1 MKVLADANVMLDV
14 LLERTEHV
22 QDSRQIWV
30 ALEDD
35 IVEGYLSVHCVTII
49 YYMMAKRAG
58 RETADELVSDLLSM
72 CRIATVDQTV
82 LAAASSWRWPDFE
95 DAVTASAALEAGCD
109 LIVTRDTAGFSR
121 SPIKAL
127 TPRAALALF
136 KRGTPGR
143 KRR

>member
-1 MKVLADANVMLDV
+1 MKALLDTNIVLDV
-14 LLERTEHV
+14 LL
-22 QDSRQIWV
+22 Q
-30 ALEDD
+30 
-35 IVEGYLSVHCVTII
+35 
-49 YYMMAKRAG
+49 
-58 RETADELVSDLLSM
+58 REPHFAES
-72 CRIATVDQTV
+72 ATVWAAVEQGLAEGCISAHAITTIHYV
-82 LAAASSWRWPDFE
+82 VGKATTAQKATRTIQLILKVVEVAGVSAAAIHKAVDLDWPDFE
-95 DAVTASAALEAGCD
+95 DAVTASAAWESGCD

>member
-1 MKVLADANVMLDV
+1 MKVLADSNVILDV

-22 QDSRQIWV
+22 VDSRQIWV

-35 IVEGYLSVHCVTII
+35 IVEGYLSAHCVTTI

-72 CRIATVDQTV
+72 CRIATVDQAV

-95 DAVTASAALEAGCD
+95 DAVTASAAWEAGCD
-109 LIVTRDTAGFSR
+109 LIVTRDTAGFAKSKV
-121 SPIKAL
+121 KAM
-127 TPRAALALF
+127 TPRAALNHIRRSAS
-136 KRGTPGR
+136 GR
-143 KRR
+143 RRR